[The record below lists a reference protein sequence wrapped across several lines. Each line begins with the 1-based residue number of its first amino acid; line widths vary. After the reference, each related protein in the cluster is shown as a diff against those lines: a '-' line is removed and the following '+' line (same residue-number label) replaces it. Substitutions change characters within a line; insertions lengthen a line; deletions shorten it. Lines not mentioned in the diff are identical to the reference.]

1 MKVMNKEK
9 NKNKCRANKD
19 CKLIVFLMMNLKM
32 QGQIVQTIQYLKIL
46 ILLMSPLIQQMK
58 IIFRDKIIEEVEQ
71 EIIIY

>member
-32 QGQIVQTIQYLKIL
+32 QGQIVQTIYENINIANESLN
-46 ILLMSPLIQQMK
+46 SANENN
-58 IIFRDKIIEEVEQ
+58 F
-71 EIIIY
+71 

>member
-32 QGQIVQTIQYLKIL
+32 LGQIVQTIQYLKIL